1 METAEKSDKTELII
15 ETAQRRFGIYGV
27 EKTSMRE
34 IANDLNLSKA
44 SLYYYFPDKESLY
57 KAVIE
62 KEQHEFITDVSD
74 KLLSIRHPEKI
85 LLEYVSIR
93 LIYFR
98 KLLNLSR
105 MRYEAFSDLRPAFR
119 TSLESFR
126 EKEEEIIIK
135 ILDKGVSSGIFAKM
149 NSSKAASLFLDILK
163 GLRMSVVTD
172 KTTLIIENDEFE
184 KLLEKTL
191 DFTRIFIKGIKPKNS
206 NINN

>member
-1 METAEKSDKTELII
+1 MKRIEQDTDKVDKISQII
-15 ETAQRRFGIYGV
+15 QTAQKRFGIFGL

-44 SLYYYFPDKESLY
+44 SLYYYFPDKETLY
-57 KAVIE
+57 RAVIE
-62 KEQHEFITDVSD
+62 KEQHEFLTEVSD
-74 KLLSIRHPEKI
+74 NLLSIRQPEKI
-85 LLEYVSIR
+85 LLEYASIR

-105 MRYEAFSDLRPAFR
+105 LRYEAYADLRPAFR

-126 EKEEEIIIK
+126 GREEEIIIK
-135 ILDKGVSSGIFAKM
+135 ILEKGVSSGIFAKM
-149 NSSKAASLFLDILK
+149 NSAKTASLFLDLLK

-172 KTTLIIENDEFE
+172 KTTLIIENEEFE

-191 DFTRIFIKGIKPKNS
+191 DFTHIFIKGIKPN
-206 NINN
+206 